1 MEQKLMEI
9 ILAGWLHD
17 IGKFAQ
23 RAGQEQY
30 CSSDME
36 SHLCKVHQG
45 GWYSHKHVLYTEGVL
60 QHFRDVLP
68 DEVCA
73 AEVVRLAANHHN
85 PSSYDEWIIAEGD
98 RISSGSDR
106 RSEME
111 LEAERD
117 AKFYEKPLISLI
129 STLQIDNRTSATEK
143 FVPVAPLE
151 GEAILGS
158 DSVRTSQQEYCAL
171 WKQFEHDFLQLKG
184 LSYES
189 FMKAL
194 DTVLLRY
201 WWCIPSST
209 IDDPDISLYQHSKT
223 TASFAGI
230 LYRYHRD
237 TAAENE
243 AALHD
248 KKTEKI
254 LFVNGDISGIQKY
267 IFDLKSSADNAKIL
281 RARSFQLLALSQFFA
296 ENLVSQFDGTG
307 ADIVTWSGGKFLVVL
322 PCTSAVKQRLSEIR
336 LEYES
341 FFLSEFAG
349 KLALIISNGTGA
361 CAGDLS
367 DKDSEGVP
375 SVIKLINRIGYDSDC
390 AKQQKMQCAIFQ
402 KGAVLSELYDQLQQY
417 GECACCHT
425 LPAQQ
430 TGGLCVSCE
439 TLRDI
444 GRDLM
449 KSSGILLDSSHIC
462 RFGQMVHL
470 LREVTGGACAVNAYI
485 PGYASWYL
493 PYVAPYNDAENLQLC
508 TFEEIAK
515 RALGN
520 QKLAMFK
527 ADIDNLGLV
536 FNASL
541 GNRMS
546 FSRYADMS
554 RIFQYFFSA
563 YYAYYLRRHKEFE
576 QKLYTVFAGGDDL
589 CVIGAW
595 DAVMQFACDFHKQL
609 DKLSNNNPS
618 VTLSGGIV
626 LASPTLP
633 LRFMASAAEE
643 QLEKSKKRRSNGL
656 TVKNAITVF
665 DTTVSWDIYERCLS
679 DGKKL
684 FGCLCSKDAKRNLP
698 VAAVYKLLDFADR
711 ASRLCTDGNIRDLMW
726 KSAFHYMAER
736 VLAGK
741 DDEIRNW
748 YVEFGSDEKIKYVR
762 IAASYALYA
771 NRDKTSAK
779 EDDNAKSE

>member
-151 GEAILGS
+151 GESILGS

-248 KKTEKI
+248 KKTEKF
-254 LFVNGDISGIQKY
+254 LFVNGDISGI
-267 IFDLKSSADNAKIL
+267 
-281 RARSFQLLALSQFFA
+281 
-296 ENLVSQFDGTG
+296 
-307 ADIVTWSGGKFLVVL
+307 
-322 PCTSAVKQRLSEIR
+322 
-336 LEYES
+336 
-341 FFLSEFAG
+341 
-349 KLALIISNGTGA
+349 
-361 CAGDLS
+361 
-367 DKDSEGVP
+367 
-375 SVIKLINRIGYDSDC
+375 
-390 AKQQKMQCAIFQ
+390 
-402 KGAVLSELYDQLQQY
+402 
-417 GECACCHT
+417 
-425 LPAQQ
+425 
-430 TGGLCVSCE
+430 
-439 TLRDI
+439 
-444 GRDLM
+444 
-449 KSSGILLDSSHIC
+449 
-462 RFGQMVHL
+462 
-470 LREVTGGACAVNAYI
+470 
-485 PGYASWYL
+485 
-493 PYVAPYNDAENLQLC
+493 
-508 TFEEIAK
+508 
-515 RALGN
+515 
-520 QKLAMFK
+520 
-527 ADIDNLGLV
+527 
-536 FNASL
+536 
-541 GNRMS
+541 
-546 FSRYADMS
+546 
-554 RIFQYFFSA
+554 
-563 YYAYYLRRHKEFE
+563 
-576 QKLYTVFAGGDDL
+576 
-589 CVIGAW
+589 
-595 DAVMQFACDFHKQL
+595 
-609 DKLSNNNPS
+609 
-618 VTLSGGIV
+618 
-626 LASPTLP
+626 
-633 LRFMASAAEE
+633 
-643 QLEKSKKRRSNGL
+643 
-656 TVKNAITVF
+656 
-665 DTTVSWDIYERCLS
+665 
-679 DGKKL
+679 
-684 FGCLCSKDAKRNLP
+684 
-698 VAAVYKLLDFADR
+698 
-711 ASRLCTDGNIRDLMW
+711 
-726 KSAFHYMAER
+726 
-736 VLAGK
+736 
-741 DDEIRNW
+741 
-748 YVEFGSDEKIKYVR
+748 
-762 IAASYALYA
+762 
-771 NRDKTSAK
+771 
-779 EDDNAKSE
+779 